1 MDTFGATDMIHI
13 EDPTEQFQPNIRKTR
28 KKGPSGHV
36 AAGRKWETS
45 EKGRIWKAQTVKA
58 KHDLHEIIKRRTGF
72 DVFANQ
78 RMTLKYAGLIRD
90 GKSAE
95 AKRIVEKVIANA
107 MQVAKKES
115 AKSPK
120 RVQTRPQ
127 TRQPKENTAS
137 PAFPTT
143 QPIPATQP
151 KIQPIGAFPAILP
164 NPAEKGIP
172 QIQPQQQPLEMDRV
186 DLPDFLE

>member
-1 MDTFGATDMIHI
+1 MDTFEATDMIHI
-13 EDPTEQFQPNIRKTR
+13 EDLTEQFQPNIRKTR

-58 KHDLHEIIKRRTGF
+58 KHDLHEIIKRRTGL

-107 MQVAKKES
+107 RQVAKKES
-115 AKSPK
+115 AKNPK

-127 TRQPKENTAS
+127 TRQPKENAAS
-137 PAFPTT
+137 PASPSSPAT

-151 KIQPIGAFPAILP
+151 KIQPIGAFPA
-164 NPAEKGIP
+164 EKELP
-172 QIQPQQQPLEMDRV
+172 QIQPNQQPLEIDRV